1 MAGKTVFLI
10 MAALAV
16 AFGWCQLFR
25 FSAIPGEQFAAPAH
39 LPVDRFT
46 QSGSPL
52 LLVFIHPQCSCTHAT
67 LDQLDRILDLQG
79 NVNPARVVLAV
90 YQSRK
95 LDRSSGLGTFK
106 PETWLHTPFTLL
118 VDADGALARRFG
130 AATSGEI
137 ILYSADGRLLF
148 QGGITAERAHVGDS
162 VTANA
167 LRNALLKGTLQ
178 AGRASVFGCSIFRLQ
193 RAG

>member
-52 LLVFIHPQCSCTHAT
+52 LLVFIHPQCSCTYAT
-67 LDQLDRILDLQG
+67 LDQLDRILDLQS
-79 NVNPARVVLAV
+79 NVNPARVVL
-90 YQSRK
+90 
-95 LDRSSGLGTFK
+95 SSGLGTFK